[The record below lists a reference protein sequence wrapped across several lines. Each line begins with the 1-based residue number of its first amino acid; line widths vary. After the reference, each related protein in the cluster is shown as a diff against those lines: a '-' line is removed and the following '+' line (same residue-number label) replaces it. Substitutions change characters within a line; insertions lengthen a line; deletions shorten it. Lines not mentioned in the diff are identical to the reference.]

1 MYSKSEMK
9 ITTYLTEEP
18 AYTGCLAEVRGSTE
32 WEIRYV
38 FDSELE
44 ELRAFHEQITYM
56 LDLKQW

>member
-1 MYSKSEMK
+1 MK

-56 LDLKQW
+56 LDLKQ